1 MNAKLEAIRARTY
14 VGSVNDLPEGEH
26 FVILEFDSISIPGDE
41 RSRTHPG
48 HGYPAHT
55 ETTVKYIV
63 FNSREAWEAEIKSRT
78 TDDSRYRRS
87 NWAPLICRRAAVSVD
102 VNVSVEVDCGY

>member
-1 MNAKLEAIRARTY
+1 MDAYKARTY
-14 VGSVNDLPEGEH
+14 VGKVDDLPAGEH
-26 FVILEFDSISIPGDE
+26 FVILELGSISIPGDE

-63 FNSREAWEAEIKSRT
+63 FNSREAWETEIKRRVEEK
-78 TDDSRYRRS
+78 DRYGRD
-87 NWAPLICRRAAVSVD
+87 NWVPLLCRRAKIDVN
-102 VNVSVEVDCGY
+102 VNVSVEVDCGW